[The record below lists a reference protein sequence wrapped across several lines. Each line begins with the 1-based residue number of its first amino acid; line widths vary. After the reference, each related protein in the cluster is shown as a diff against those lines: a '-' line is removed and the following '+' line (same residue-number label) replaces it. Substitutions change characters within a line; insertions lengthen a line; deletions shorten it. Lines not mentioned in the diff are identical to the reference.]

1 MTSVWNC
8 GHGSVHAFK
17 FITDSRHGRLAANP
31 KTDKEIVPPV
41 VALWCRFPLPVVA
54 LAVAGSIIPALLEL
68 RVVVPHRAGP
78 QKHAQH
84 TSCHAYMLNSGVVVV
99 RLCIIAVAVSASCSI
114 IATRIR
120 RSLACIPSPLPSPP
134 HPPPLGAHEPQP

>member
-1 MTSVWNC
+1 MVNEQQYKY
-8 GHGSVHAFK
+8 AFK

-41 VALWCRFPLPVVA
+41 VALWCRFPLPVEA
-54 LAVAGSIIPALLEL
+54 LAVAGRIIPSLLEL